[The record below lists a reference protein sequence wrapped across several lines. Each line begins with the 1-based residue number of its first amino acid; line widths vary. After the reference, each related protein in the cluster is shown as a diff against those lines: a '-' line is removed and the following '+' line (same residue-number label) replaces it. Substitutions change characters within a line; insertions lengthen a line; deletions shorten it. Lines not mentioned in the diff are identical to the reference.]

1 MTLEQQSW
9 NSVAKSLHWLIFIML
24 LVEVPAGYLM
34 ASLYGPGLKHADVTP
49 LAHLLGQIHHTNG
62 FLLLGAVF
70 ARLAWR
76 FTHPAPALPADLSVA
91 QRRVS
96 RVTQALLYALLIG
109 LPVSGWLALSVLA
122 DSPQFGKT
130 NIWFFTIDGLVPRLI
145 EPRPFNDPQGYA
157 YFARFHIWFI
167 NTGAALLALH
177 IGAALFHH
185 FVRRDGV
192 LRSMWPLAGRR

>member
-9 NSVAKSLHWLIFIML
+9 NSVAKSLHWLIFVML
-24 LVEVPAGYLM
+24 LIEVPAGYLM

-62 FLLLGAVF
+62 FLLLGVAC

-76 FTHPAPALPADLSVA
+76 FTHPGPSLPANLPRV
-91 QRRVS
+91 QRFAS
-96 RVTQALLYALLIG
+96 RLIQASLYALLIG
-109 LPVSGWLALSVLA
+109 LPLSGWLALSVLA
-122 DSPQFGKT
+122 DSPEFGKT
-130 NIWFFTIDGLVPRLI
+130 NIWFFTTDGFIPRLI
-145 EPRPFNDPQGYA
+145 EPQPWNAPQGYGF
-157 YFARFHIWFI
+157 YARFHIWFI
-167 NTGAALLALH
+167 NAGAALLALH
-177 IGAALFHH
+177 VCAALFHH

>member
-9 NSVAKSLHWLIFIML
+9 NSVAKSLHWLIFIMV

-49 LAHLLGQIHHTNG
+49 LAHLLAQIHHTNG
-62 FLLLGAVF
+62 FLLLGVVF

-76 FTHPAPALPADLSVA
+76 FTHPAPALPHDLSGM
-91 QRRVS
+91 QRKVS
-96 RVTQALLYALLIG
+96 RFTQALLYALLIG
-109 LPVSGWLALSVLA
+109 LPLSGWLALSVLA

-130 NIWFFTIDGLVPRLI
+130 NIWFFTMDGLVPRLI
-145 EPRPFNDPQGYA
+145 EPQPFNAPQGYA
-157 YFARFHIWFI
+157 YYARFHIWFI
-167 NTGAALLALH
+167 NAGAALLALH
-177 IGAALFHH
+177 VIAALFHH